1 MSWVSALAVAA
12 GRDPGTARPDP
23 GGLSP
28 ITDVAIRLTGA
39 AHSKREGLPR
49 RPILKRP
56 APALA
61 KDCRRLTKSRRGM
74 AVFCSA
80 NMPAKQLFQTRRL
93 VLGAFELSEMMEKR
107 PAPSVPCVESF

>member
-1 MSWVSALAVAA
+1 MSALAVAA

-28 ITDVAIRLTGA
+28 ITEVAIRLTGA
-39 AHSKREGLPR
+39 AHSKREGFAAASD
-49 RPILKRP
+49 LKTAGSSSGQRLQEAHQIP
-56 APALA
+56 A
-61 KDCRRLTKSRRGM
+61 RNGRLLLGQH
-74 AVFCSA
+74 AGQ
-80 NMPAKQLFQTRRL
+80 QLFQTRRL